1 MHTDNEP
8 LWRALQDLVLRGER
22 VRVTWEW
29 KNWEGRTVSTERTGY
44 IRACNPTWNSV
55 RMASRENVSSG
66 TQYHNAQNIVSIKGT
81 RGKRVAGKLVYP
93 TYYEA
98 CPYAV
103 SADGELDMESTLK
116 KMLAFG

>member
-8 LWRALQDLVLRGER
+8 LWRALQDLVDSGER

-29 KNWEGRTVSTERTGY
+29 KNWNGLTVSRERTGY
-44 IRACNPTWNSV
+44 IRDCNPSWDSM
-55 RMASRENVSSG
+55 RMASRDHVLWG
-66 TQYHNAQNIVSIKGT
+66 THYPNAHYIVSIKGT

-116 KMLAFG
+116 KMLAYG